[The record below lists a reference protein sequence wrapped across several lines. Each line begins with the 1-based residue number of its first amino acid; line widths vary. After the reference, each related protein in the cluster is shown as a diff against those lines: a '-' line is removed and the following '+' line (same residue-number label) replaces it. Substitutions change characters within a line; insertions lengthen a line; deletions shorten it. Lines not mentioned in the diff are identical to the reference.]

1 MTVRGFLQ
9 VCVLMHLTEEEF
21 ISHALSPH
29 LLFEK
34 IGSYILRLEQT
45 CWHTSSLKSLNT

>member
-1 MTVRGFLQ
+1 MTGGFLQ
-9 VCVLMHLTEEEF
+9 VCVLMHFTEKEF

-34 IGSYILRLEQT
+34 MGSYILRLEQI
-45 CWHTSSLKSLNT
+45 CWDTLMLKM